1 MTELEPKL
9 TDHAYDGIQEYDNPT
24 PGWWTWIF
32 IVTVVFSVI
41 YWVATTLAGGD
52 LSPIAYFDRAKAEE
66 MKKAFGEKTF
76 PWDASTILS
85 LAKSEDMRAM
95 GAGIFATNCASCHG
109 KDGTGVTG
117 PNMTDEFYLNVT
129 KVEDILD
136 VIKNGRN
143 NAAMPAWG
151 NRLQPNEIVV
161 VGAYAAS
168 LRGQNKPSPRPRE
181 GKEIAPWS
189 EN

>member
-1 MTELEPKL
+1 MSEQEPKL

-32 IVTVVFSVI
+32 IGTVIFSGI
-41 YWVATTLAGGD
+41 YWVTATLASGD
-52 LSPIAYFDRAKAEE
+52 FSPNAYFDRAMVAE
-66 MKKAFGEKTF
+66 MKKTLGEKPL
-76 PWDASTILS
+76 PWDAATLLK
-85 LAKSEDMRAM
+85 LAKSEDMRGI

-109 KDGTGVTG
+109 KDGAGVTG
-117 PNMTDEFYLNVT
+117 PNLTDESYLNVS

-161 VGAYAAS
+161 VSAYVAS
-168 LRGQNKPSPRPRE
+168 LRGQKKPSPRPVE
-181 GKEIAPWS
+181 GKPIEPWS
-189 EN
+189 EQ